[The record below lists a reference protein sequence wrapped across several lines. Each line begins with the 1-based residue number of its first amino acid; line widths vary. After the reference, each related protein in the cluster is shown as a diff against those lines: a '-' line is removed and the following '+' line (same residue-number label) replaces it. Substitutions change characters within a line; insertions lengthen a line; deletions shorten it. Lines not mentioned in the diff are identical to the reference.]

1 MAKIINLT
9 LEGVQVYP
17 QTITDAIA
25 DIDSKKKLSTI
36 LKELKS
42 EQAKKYS
49 LVADKEN
56 ALTYHLVDGDG
67 VSCGTINIPQDTFL
81 NSVSVTKDN
90 ELEFIFNTES
100 GKESVKCDISKFID
114 TYEAGDGIS
123 LSNKKFSV
131 KVVEN
136 KFVKVT
142 ANGIEIVEGD
152 ITTGTEGIADAK
164 AVKEFVEGAI
174 ATEDSAVKSF
184 VADSIAEAIT
194 KEDASIK
201 KFVAD
206 SIATE
211 DATIKTFVGEA
222 ITKEDSSIVSYVNT
236 RLDGA
241 VYGVVMGD
249 DEYLDIAVI
258 LGTTVSTE
266 ATLNNVMNSKKDA
279 KAVLTADMTP
289 TEPIVIDVDDE
300 EEVYSANAYG
310 DKQYARTIT
319 LDLNGHSITYTG
331 AGYFLNIK
339 NPKVNVIL
347 KNGTITTNGRLA
359 LVANGS
365 SLVIES
371 GEYTSVNDIALSA
384 EGASYI
390 TVNGG
395 KINSVEGAI
404 ATLKSCGAHIT
415 VNGGELSASDNGVIM
430 GNGSNREGAP
440 NTIELLGGTLNG
452 SIKLSGYIACG
463 VYAPWKDNIVIDNVT
478 MNITNGCG
486 VCARAGMVTLGSNV
500 TINTSGTALGK
511 VGDSRVVVP
520 CVPIVFDEAAN
531 YPAMT
536 ADSKVKVASV
546 EHMTTECEGG
556 IFATVVKENGVD
568 VTKYGESARIVRG

>member
-42 EQAKKYS
+42 EQAKRYS
-49 LVADKEN
+49 LVADEED
-56 ALTYHLVDGDG
+56 ALTYHLIDGDG
-67 VSCGTINIPQDTFL
+67 GDCGTINIPQDTFL
-81 NSVSVTKDN
+81 DSVRVTENN
-90 ELEFIFNTES
+90 ELEFTFNTAS
-100 GKESVKCDISKFID
+100 NKESVTVDISKYID
-114 TYEAGDGIS
+114 TYEAGNGLS

-131 KVVEN
+131 KVVAN

-142 ANGIEIVEGD
+142 ENGIEIVEGD
-152 ITTGTEGIADAK
+152 IARGVEGIADAK

-289 TEPIVIDVDDE
+289 TEPIVIDVDDD
-300 EEVYSANAYG
+300 EVYSANAYG

-319 LDLNGHSITYTG
+319 LDLNDHSITYTG

-452 SIKLSGYIACG
+452 SIKSSGYIACG

-478 MNITNGCG
+478 MNITKGCG

-500 TINTSGTALGK
+500 TIKTTGTALGK

-520 CVPIVFDEAAN
+520 CVPVVFDEAAN

-546 EHMTTECEGG
+546 EHMTTESDGVL
-556 IFATVVKENGVD
+556 ATVVKENGAD
-568 VTKYGESARIVRG
+568 VTKYGESARIVLG

>member
-42 EQAKKYS
+42 EQAKKYT
-49 LVADKEN
+49 LVRDGEN

-67 VSCGTINIPQDTFL
+67 GNCGTINIPQDTFL
-81 NSVSVTKDN
+81 DSVRVTENN
-90 ELEFIFNTES
+90 ELEFTFNTAS
-100 GKESVKCDISKFID
+100 KKETVTVDISKFID

-142 ANGIEIVEGD
+142 ANGVEVVEGN
-152 ITTGTEGIADAK
+152 IANGVEGIADAK
-164 AVKEFVEGAI
+164 AVKEFVESAI
-174 ATEDSAVKSF
+174 ATEDSSVKTF
-184 VADSIAEAIT
+184 VADSIAA
-194 KEDASIK
+194 A
-201 KFVAD
+201 
-206 SIATE
+206 IATE
-211 DATIKTFVGEA
+211 DASIKTFVGEA
-222 ITKEDSSIVSYVNT
+222 IATEDSSLVSYVNT

-266 ATLNNVMNSKKDA
+266 ATLANVMNSKKDA

-289 TEPIVIDVDDE
+289 TKPIVIDVDDDE
-300 EEVYSANAYG
+300 LYSANAYG

-331 AGYFLNIK
+331 AGHFLNIR
-339 NPKVNVIL
+339 NPKVNVII

-371 GEYTSVNDIALSA
+371 GEYTSLNDIALST

-395 KINSVEGAI
+395 KVNSVEGAI

-415 VNGGELSASDNGVIM
+415 VNGGELSASDNAVISD
-430 GNGSNREGAP
+430 NGSNREGDA
-440 NTIELLGGTLNG
+440 NTIEILGGTLKG
-452 SIKLSGYIACG
+452 SIKTNGYIACG
-463 VYAPWKDNIVIDNVT
+463 VYAPWKDNIVIENAT

-500 TINTSGTALGK
+500 TIKTSGTVLGK

-520 CVPIVFDEAAN
+520 CAPIVFDEAAN

-536 ADSKVKVASV
+536 ADSKVTVASV
-546 EHMTTECEGG
+546 EHMTTESDGVL
-556 IFATVVKENGVD
+556 ATVVKENGAD
-568 VTKYGESARIVRG
+568 VTKYGESARIVLG

>member
-42 EQAKKYS
+42 EQAKKYK
-49 LVADKEN
+49 LVRDAAKP
-56 ALTYHLVDGDG
+56 LTYHLFDGDG
-67 VSCGTINIPQDTFL
+67 VDCGSIDIPQDTFL
-81 NSVSVTKDN
+81 DSVT
-90 ELEFIFNTES
+90 LENDALKFIFNTKS
-100 GKESVKCDISKFID
+100 GKESVTVDISKYID
-114 TYEAGDGIS
+114 TYEAGNGIS
-123 LSNKKFSV
+123 LNNKIFSV

-142 ANGIEIVEGD
+142 ADGIKIVEGD
-152 ITTGTEGIADAK
+152 IANGVEGIADAK

-174 ATEDSAVKSF
+174 ATEDSSVKTF
-184 VADSIAEAIT
+184 VADSIAA
-194 KEDASIK
+194 A
-201 KFVAD
+201 
-206 SIATE
+206 IATE
-211 DATIKTFVGEA
+211 DASIKTFVGEA
-222 ITKEDSSIVSYVNT
+222 IATEDSSIVSYVDT

-266 ATLNNVMNSKKDA
+266 ATLANVMNSKKDA

-289 TEPIVIDVDDE
+289 TKPIVIDVDAD
-300 EEVYSANAYG
+300 EVYSANAYG

-331 AGYFLNIK
+331 AGYFLNIR

-371 GEYTSVNDIALSA
+371 GEYTSVNDIALST

-415 VNGGELSASDNGVIM
+415 VNGGELSASDNAVISD
-430 GNGSNREGAP
+430 NGSNREGDA
-440 NTIELLGGTLNG
+440 NTIEILGGTLNG
-452 SIKLSGYIACG
+452 SIKSDGYIACG

-478 MNITNGCG
+478 MNITKGCG
-486 VCARAGMVTLGSNV
+486 VCARAGMITLGSNV
-500 TINTSGTALGK
+500 TINTTGTVLGK

-520 CVPIVFDEAAN
+520 CAPIVFDEAAK

-536 ADSKVKVASV
+536 ADAKIKVASI
-546 EHMTTECEGG
+546 ENMTTECEGG
-556 IFATVVKENGVD
+556 LFATVVKENGVD
-568 VTKYGESARIVRG
+568 VTKYGASARIVLG

>member
-42 EQAKKYS
+42 EQAKKYNLVHDEENS
-49 LVADKEN
+49 LV
-56 ALTYHLVDGDG
+56 YHLIDGDG
-67 VSCGTINIPQDTFL
+67 GNCGTISIPQDTFL
-81 NSVSVTKDN
+81 DSVT
-90 ELEFIFNTES
+90 LENDALKFIFNTKS
-100 GKESVKCDISKFID
+100 GKESVTVDISKYID
-114 TYEAGDGIS
+114 TYEAGNGIS
-123 LSNKKFSV
+123 LNNKIFSV

-136 KFVKVT
+136 KFVRVT
-142 ANGIEIVEGD
+142 ENGVEVVEGNIANGV
-152 ITTGTEGIADAK
+152 EGIADAK

-174 ATEDSAVKSF
+174 ATEDS
-184 VADSIAEAIT
+184 
-194 KEDASIK
+194 SIK
-201 KFVAD
+201 TFVAD
-206 SIATE
+206 SIATAIATE
-211 DATIKTFVGEA
+211 DAAIKTFVGEA
-222 ITKEDSSIVSYVNT
+222 IATEDSSIVSYVNN

-266 ATLNNVMNSKKDA
+266 ATLSNVLNSKKDA

-289 TEPIVIDVDDE
+289 TQPIVIDVDDE

-310 DKQYARTIT
+310 NKQYARTIT

-331 AGYFLNIK
+331 AGHFLNIR
-339 NPKVNVIL
+339 NPKVNVII

-371 GEYTSVNDIALSA
+371 GEYTSLNDIALST

-395 KINSVEGAI
+395 KVNSVEGAI

-415 VNGGELSASDNGVIM
+415 VNGGELSASDNAVISD
-430 GNGSNREGAP
+430 NGSNREGDA
-440 NTIELLGGTLNG
+440 NTIEILGGTLKG
-452 SIKLSGYIACG
+452 SITTNGYIACG
-463 VYAPWKDNIVIDNVT
+463 VYAPWKDNIVIENAT

-500 TINTSGTALGK
+500 TIKTTGTVLGK

-520 CVPIVFDEAAN
+520 CSPIVFDEAAK

-536 ADSKVKVASV
+536 DDAKVKVASV
-546 EHMTTECEGG
+546 EHMTTESDGVL
-556 IFATVVKENGVD
+556 ATVVKENGAD
-568 VTKYGESARIVRG
+568 VTKYGESGRIVLG

>member
-42 EQAKKYS
+42 EQAKRYNLVRDEENS
-49 LVADKEN
+49 LV
-56 ALTYHLVDGDG
+56 YHLIDGNG
-67 VSCGTINIPQDTFL
+67 GNCGTINIPQDTFL
-81 NSVSVTKDN
+81 NSVSVTEDN

-114 TYEAGDGIS
+114 TYEAGNGIS

-142 ANGIEIVEGD
+142 KNGIEVVEGN

-164 AVKEFVEGAI
+164 AVKEFVESAI
-174 ATEDSAVKSF
+174 ATEDSSVKTF
-184 VADSIAEAIT
+184 VADSIAA
-194 KEDASIK
+194 A
-201 KFVAD
+201 
-206 SIATE
+206 IATE
-211 DATIKTFVGEA
+211 DASIKTFVGEA
-222 ITKEDSSIVSYVNT
+222 IATEDSSIVSYVNT

-258 LGTTVSTE
+258 LGTTVSTA
-266 ATLNNVMNSKKDA
+266 ATLTKVLNSKKDA

-289 TEPIVIDVDDE
+289 TEPIVIDVDDD
-300 EEVYSANAYG
+300 EVYSANAYG

-331 AGYFLNIK
+331 SGYFLNIR

-371 GEYTSVNDIALSA
+371 GEYTSVNDIALST

-404 ATLKSCGAHIT
+404 ATLKACGAHII

-430 GNGSNREGAP
+430 GNG
-440 NTIELLGGTLNG
+440 
-452 SIKLSGYIACG
+452 
-463 VYAPWKDNIVIDNVT
+463 
-478 MNITNGCG
+478 
-486 VCARAGMVTLGSNV
+486 
-500 TINTSGTALGK
+500 
-511 VGDSRVVVP
+511 
-520 CVPIVFDEAAN
+520 
-531 YPAMT
+531 
-536 ADSKVKVASV
+536 
-546 EHMTTECEGG
+546 
-556 IFATVVKENGVD
+556 
-568 VTKYGESARIVRG
+568 

>member
-42 EQAKKYS
+42 EQAKKYN
-49 LVADKEN
+49 LVRDTED
-56 ALTYHLVDGDG
+56 ALTYHLIDGDG
-67 VSCGTINIPQDTFL
+67 GNCGTISIPQDTFL
-81 NSVSVTKDN
+81 DSVTIENDALK
-90 ELEFIFNTES
+90 FTFNTAS
-100 GKESVKCDISKFID
+100 GKESVTVDISKYID
-114 TYEAGDGIS
+114 TYEAGNGIS
-123 LSNKKFSV
+123 LSNKIFSV
-131 KVVEN
+131 KVVPN

-142 ANGIEIVEGD
+142 ENGIEVVEGN
-152 ITTGTEGIADAK
+152 IANGTEGIADAK
-164 AVKEFVEGAI
+164 AVKEFVESAI
-174 ATEDSAVKSF
+174 ATEDSSVKTF
-184 VADSIAEAIT
+184 VADSIAA
-194 KEDASIK
+194 A
-201 KFVAD
+201 
-206 SIATE
+206 IATE
-211 DATIKTFVGEA
+211 DASIKTFVGEA
-222 ITKEDSSIVSYVNT
+222 IATEDSSIVSYVNT

-249 DEYLDIAVI
+249 DEYLDVAVI

-266 ATLNNVMNSKKDA
+266 ATLTKVLNSKKDA

-289 TEPIVIDVDDE
+289 TEPIVIDVDDDE
-300 EEVYSANAYG
+300 LYSANAYG

-331 AGYFLNIK
+331 AGYFLNIR
-339 NPKVNVIL
+339 NPKVNVII

-371 GEYTSVNDIALSA
+371 GEYTSLNDIALST

-395 KINSVEGAI
+395 KVNSVEGAI

-415 VNGGELSASDNGVIM
+415 VNGGELSASDNAVISD
-430 GNGSNREGAP
+430 NGSNREGDA
-440 NTIELLGGTLNG
+440 NTIEILGGTLNG
-452 SIKLSGYIACG
+452 SITTNGYIACG

-478 MNITNGCG
+478 MNITKGCG
-486 VCARAGMVTLGSNV
+486 VCARAGMITLGSNV
-500 TINTSGTALGK
+500 TINTTGTSVGQ

-520 CVPIVFDEAAN
+520 CAPIVFDEAAK

-536 ADSKVKVASV
+536 PDSKITVASV
-546 EHMTTECEGG
+546 EHMTTESDGVL
-556 IFATVVKENGVD
+556 ATVVKENGAD
-568 VTKYGESARIVRG
+568 VTKYGASSRIVLG

>member
-42 EQAKKYS
+42 EQAKKYN
-49 LVADKEN
+49 LVRDEED
-56 ALTYHLVDGDG
+56 ALTYHLFDGDG
-67 VSCGTINIPQDTFL
+67 VDCGTINIPQDTFL
-81 NSVSVTKDN
+81 DSVT
-90 ELEFIFNTES
+90 LENDALKFIFNTAS
-100 GKESVKCDISKFID
+100 GKESVTVDVSKYINI
-114 TYEAGDGIS
+114 YEAGDGIS

-142 ANGIEIVEGD
+142 ANGIEIVEGN
-152 ITTGTEGIADAK
+152 IANGVEGIADAK

-174 ATEDSAVKSF
+174 ATEDS
-184 VADSIAEAIT
+184 
-194 KEDASIK
+194 SIK
-201 KFVAD
+201 TFVAD
-206 SIATE
+206 SIATAI
-211 DATIKTFVGEA
+211 AT
-222 ITKEDSSIVSYVNT
+222 EDSSIVSYVNT

-266 ATLNNVMNSKKDA
+266 ATLTNVMNSKKDA

-289 TEPIVIDVDDE
+289 TEPIVIDVDD

-331 AGYFLNIK
+331 AGYFLNIR

-371 GEYTSVNDIALSA
+371 GEYTSVNDIALST

-404 ATLKSCGAHIT
+404 ATLKACGAHIT

-430 GNGSNREGAP
+430 GNGSNREGEP
-440 NTIELLGGTLNG
+440 NTIEILGGTLNG
-452 SIKLSGYIACG
+452 SIKSNGYIACG
-463 VYAPWKDNIVIDNVT
+463 VYAPWKDNIVINNAT

-536 ADSKVKVASV
+536 GDSKVTVASV
-546 EHMTTECEGG
+546 ENMTTDCEDG
-556 IFATVVKENGVD
+556 ILATVVKENEVD
-568 VTKYGESARIVRG
+568 VTKYGASARIVLG

>member
-49 LVADKEN
+49 LVRDEED
-56 ALTYHLVDGDG
+56 ALTYHLFDGDG
-67 VSCGTINIPQDTFL
+67 VDCGTINIPQDTFL
-81 NSVSVTKDN
+81 DSVT
-90 ELEFIFNTES
+90 LENDALKFIFNTAS
-100 GKESVKCDISKFID
+100 GKESVTVDVSKYINI
-114 TYEAGDGIS
+114 YEAGDGIS
-123 LSNKKFSV
+123 LTNKKFSV

-142 ANGIEIVEGD
+142 ENGVEVVEGNIANGV
-152 ITTGTEGIADAK
+152 EGIADAK
-164 AVKEFVEGAI
+164 AVKEFVESAI
-174 ATEDSAVKSF
+174 AT
-184 VADSIAEAIT
+184 
-194 KEDASIK
+194 
-201 KFVAD
+201 
-206 SIATE
+206 
-211 DATIKTFVGEA
+211 
-222 ITKEDSSIVSYVNT
+222 EDSSIVSYVNT

-266 ATLNNVMNSKKDA
+266 ATLINVLNSKKDA

-289 TEPIVIDVDDE
+289 TEPIVIDVDDD
-300 EEVYSANAYG
+300 EVYSANAYG

-331 AGYFLNIK
+331 AGYFLNIR

-371 GEYTSVNDIALSA
+371 GEYISLNDVALST

-395 KINSVEGAI
+395 KVNSVEGAI
-404 ATLKSCGAHIT
+404 ATLKACGAHIT
-415 VNGGELSASDNGVIM
+415 VNGGELSASDNAVIL
-430 GNGSNREGAP
+430 GNGSNREGDA
-440 NTIELLGGTLNG
+440 NTIEILGGTLKG
-452 SIKLSGYIACG
+452 SIKSSGYIACG

-486 VCARAGMVTLGSNV
+486 VCARAGMITLGSNV
-500 TINTSGTALGK
+500 TINTSGTVLGK

-520 CVPIVFDEAAN
+520 CAPIVFDEAAN
-531 YPAMT
+531 YPGMT
-536 ADSKVKVASV
+536 ADSKVTVASD
-546 EHMTTECEGG
+546 ENMTTESDGVL
-556 IFATVVKENGVD
+556 ATVVNENGAD
-568 VTKYGESARIVRG
+568 VIKYGQSARIVLG

>member
-49 LVADKEN
+49 LVRDAAKP
-56 ALTYHLVDGDG
+56 LTYHLFDGDG
-67 VSCGTINIPQDTFL
+67 VDCGTIDIPQDTFL
-81 NSVSVTKDN
+81 DSVRVTENN
-90 ELEFIFNTES
+90 ELEFIFNTDS

-114 TYEAGDGIS
+114 TYKAGDGIS
-123 LSNKKFSV
+123 LSNKIFSV

-142 ANGIEIVEGD
+142 ANGIEVVEGD
-152 ITTGTEGIADAK
+152 IANGVEGIADAK
-164 AVKEFVEGAI
+164 AVKEFVESAI
-174 ATEDSAVKSF
+174 ATEDSSVKTF
-184 VADSIAEAIT
+184 VADSIAA
-194 KEDASIK
+194 A
-201 KFVAD
+201 
-206 SIATE
+206 IATE
-211 DATIKTFVGEA
+211 DASIKTFVGEA
-222 ITKEDSSIVSYVNT
+222 IATEDSSIVSYVNT

-266 ATLNNVMNSKKDA
+266 ATLANVMNSKKDA

-289 TEPIVIDVDDE
+289 TKPIVIDVDDG
-300 EEVYSANAYG
+300 EVYSANAYG
-310 DKQYARTIT
+310 NNQYARTIT

-331 AGYFLNIK
+331 AGHFLNIR
-339 NPKVNVIL
+339 NPKVNVII

-371 GEYTSVNDIALSA
+371 GEYTSLNDIALST

-395 KINSVEGAI
+395 KVNSVEGAI

-415 VNGGELSASDNGVIM
+415 VNGGELSASDNAVISD
-430 GNGSNREGAP
+430 NGSNREGDA
-440 NTIELLGGTLNG
+440 NTIEILGGTLNG
-452 SIKLSGYIACG
+452 SITTNGYIACG

-478 MNITNGCG
+478 MNITKGCG
-486 VCARAGMVTLGSNV
+486 VCARAGMITLGSNV
-500 TINTSGTALGK
+500 TINTTGTVLGK

-520 CVPIVFDEAAN
+520 CSPIVFDEAAK

-536 ADSKVKVASV
+536 DDSKVTVASV
-546 EHMTTECEGG
+546 EHMTTESDGVL
-556 IFATVVKENGVD
+556 ATVVKENGAD

>member
-49 LVADKEN
+49 LVQDAAKP
-56 ALTYHLVDGDG
+56 LTYHLFDGDD
-67 VSCGTINIPQDTFL
+67 VDCGTIDIPQDTFL
-81 NSVSVTKDN
+81 DSVRVTENN
-90 ELEFIFNTES
+90 ELEFTFNTAS
-100 GKESVKCDISKFID
+100 NKESVTVDISKFID
-114 TYEAGDGIS
+114 TYKAGDGIS
-123 LSNKKFSV
+123 LNNKIFSV

-142 ANGIEIVEGD
+142 ADGIKIVEGNIAND
-152 ITTGTEGIADAK
+152 VEGIADAK

-174 ATEDSAVKSF
+174 ATEDS
-184 VADSIAEAIT
+184 
-194 KEDASIK
+194 
-201 KFVAD
+201 
-206 SIATE
+206 
-211 DATIKTFVGEA
+211 
-222 ITKEDSSIVSYVNT
+222 SIVSYVDN

-300 EEVYSANAYG
+300 EELYSANAYG

-319 LDLNGHSITYTG
+319 LDLNGHSITYNG
-331 AGYFLNIK
+331 AGHFLNIR

-359 LVANGS
+359 LAANGS

-371 GEYTSVNDIALSA
+371 GEYTSLHDIALST

-395 KINSVEGAI
+395 KVNSVEGAI

-415 VNGGELSASDNGVIM
+415 VNGGELSASDNAVISD
-430 GNGSNREGAP
+430 NGSNREGDA
-440 NTIELLGGTLNG
+440 NTIEILGGTLKG
-452 SIKLSGYIACG
+452 SIKTNGYIACG

-520 CVPIVFDEAAN
+520 CAPIVFDEAAN

-546 EHMTTECEGG
+546 EHMTTESDGVL
-556 IFATVVKENGVD
+556 ATVVKENGAD
-568 VTKYGESARIVRG
+568 VTKYGESARIVLG

>member
-49 LVADKEN
+49 LVRDEVK
-56 ALTYHLVDGDG
+56 ALTYQLVDGDG

-81 NSVSVTKDN
+81 NSVSVTEDN
-90 ELEFIFNTES
+90 ELEFIFNTAS

-123 LSNKKFSV
+123 LSSNKKFSV

-142 ANGIEIVEGD
+142 ANGIEVVEGD
-152 ITTGTEGIADAK
+152 IAQGIEGIADAK
-164 AVKEFVEGAI
+164 AVKEFVESAI
-174 ATEDSAVKSF
+174 ATEGTSVKN
-184 VADSIAEAIT
+184 
-194 KEDASIK
+194 
-201 KFVAD
+201 FVAD
-206 SIATE
+206 SIATAIATE
-211 DATIKTFVGEA
+211 DTSIKKFVGESIA
-222 ITKEDSSIVSYVNT
+222 TEDSSIVSYVNT

-266 ATLNNVMNSKKDA
+266 ATLANVMNSKKDA

-300 EEVYSANAYG
+300 KVYSANAYG

-319 LDLNGHSITYTG
+319 LDLNGHSITYNG
-331 AGYFLNIK
+331 AGHFLNIR
-339 NPKVNVIL
+339 NPKVNVII

-359 LVANGS
+359 LAANGS

-371 GEYTSVNDIALSA
+371 GEYTSLHDIALST

-395 KINSVEGAI
+395 KVNSVEGAI

-415 VNGGELSASDNGVIM
+415 VNGGELSASDNAVISD
-430 GNGSNREGAP
+430 NGSNREGDA
-440 NTIELLGGTLNG
+440 NTIEILGGTLNG
-452 SIKLSGYIACG
+452 SITTNGYIACG

-500 TINTSGTALGK
+500 TINTTGTVLGK

-520 CVPIVFDEAAN
+520 CAPIVFDEAAN

-546 EHMTTECEGG
+546 EHMTTESDGVL
-556 IFATVVKENGVD
+556 ATVVKENGVN
-568 VTKYGESARIVRG
+568 VTKYGESARIVLG

>member
-42 EQAKKYS
+42 EQAKKYNLVHDEENS
-49 LVADKEN
+49 LV
-56 ALTYHLVDGDG
+56 YHLIDGNG
-67 VSCGTINIPQDTFL
+67 GNCGTISIPQDTFL
-81 NSVSVTKDN
+81 DSVT
-90 ELEFIFNTES
+90 LENDALKFIFNTKS
-100 GKESVKCDISKFID
+100 GKESVTVDISKYID
-114 TYEAGDGIS
+114 TYEAGNGIS
-123 LSNKKFSV
+123 LTNKKFSV
-131 KVVEN
+131 KVVDN

-142 ANGIEIVEGD
+142 ERGVEIVEGN
-152 ITTGTEGIADAK
+152 IANGVEGIADAK

-174 ATEDSAVKSF
+174 ATEDSSIKTF
-184 VADSIAEAIT
+184 VANSIASA
-194 KEDASIK
+194 
-201 KFVAD
+201 
-206 SIATE
+206 IATE
-211 DATIKTFVGEA
+211 DASIKTFVGEA
-222 ITKEDSSIVSYVNT
+222 IATEDSSIVSYVNT

-279 KAVLTADMTP
+279 KAVLTANMTP
-289 TEPIVIDVDDE
+289 TKPIVIDVDDD
-300 EEVYSANAYG
+300 EVYSANAYG

-331 AGYFLNIK
+331 AGYFLNIR
-339 NPKVNVIL
+339 NPKVNVII

-371 GEYTSVNDIALSA
+371 GEYTSLNDIALST

-395 KINSVEGAI
+395 KVNSVEGAI
-404 ATLKSCGAHIT
+404 ATLKACGAHII
-415 VNGGELSASDNGVIM
+415 VNGGELSASDNAVISD
-430 GNGSNREGAP
+430 NGSNREGDA
-440 NTIELLGGTLNG
+440 NTIEILGGTLNG
-452 SIKLSGYIACG
+452 SIKTNGYIACG

-486 VCARAGMVTLGSNV
+486 VCARAGKVTLGSNV
-500 TINTSGTALGK
+500 TINTTGTSVGK

-520 CVPIVFDEAAN
+520 CAPIVFDEAAN

-536 ADSKVKVASV
+536 ADSKVTVASV
-546 EHMTTECEGG
+546 EHMTTESDGVL
-556 IFATVVKENGVD
+556 ATVVKENGAD
-568 VTKYGESARIVRG
+568 VTKYGESGRIVLG

>member
-49 LVADKEN
+49 LVADEEK

-81 NSVSVTKDN
+81 DSVSVTEND
-90 ELEFIFNTES
+90 ELEFVFNTAS
-100 GKESVKCDISKFID
+100 GKETIKCDISKYID
-114 TYEAGDGIS
+114 TYEAGAGIS
-123 LSNKKFSV
+123 LSSNKKFSV

-152 ITTGTEGIADAK
+152 IARGVEGIADAK
-164 AVKEFVEGAI
+164 AVKEFVESAI

-222 ITKEDSSIVSYVNT
+222 IAKEDSSLVSYVDT

-289 TEPIVIDVDDE
+289 TEPIVIDVDAD
-300 EEVYSANAYG
+300 EVYSANAYG

-331 AGYFLNIK
+331 AGYFLNIR

-430 GNGSNREGAP
+430 GNGSNREGEP

-452 SIKLSGYIACG
+452 SIKSSGYIACG

-520 CVPIVFDEAAN
+520 CSPIVFDEAAK

-536 ADSKVKVASV
+536 AGSKVTVASV
-546 EHMTTECEGG
+546 EHMTTESDGVL
-556 IFATVVKENGVD
+556 ATIVEENGAV
-568 VTKYGESARIVRG
+568 VAQYGASARIVLG

>member
-42 EQAKKYS
+42 EQAKKYNLVRDEENS
-49 LVADKEN
+49 LV
-56 ALTYHLVDGDG
+56 YHLIDGDG
-67 VSCGTINIPQDTFL
+67 GNCGTISIPQDTFL
-81 NSVSVTKDN
+81 DSVT
-90 ELEFIFNTES
+90 LENDALKFIFNTAS
-100 GKESVKCDISKFID
+100 GKESVTVDISKYVDI
-114 TYEAGDGIS
+114 YEAGNGIS

-142 ANGIEIVEGD
+142 ENGVEIVSGDIANGV
-152 ITTGTEGIADAK
+152 EGIADAK

-174 ATEDSAVKSF
+174 ATEDS
-184 VADSIAEAIT
+184 
-194 KEDASIK
+194 SIK
-201 KFVAD
+201 TFVAD
-206 SIATE
+206 SIATAIATE
-211 DATIKTFVGEA
+211 DAAIKTFVGEA
-222 ITKEDSSIVSYVNT
+222 IATEDSSLVSYVNN

-266 ATLNNVMNSKKDA
+266 ATLSNVLNSKKDA

-289 TEPIVIDVDDE
+289 TQPIVIDVDDE

-310 DKQYARTIT
+310 NKQYARTIT

-331 AGYFLNIK
+331 AGHFLNIR
-339 NPKVNVIL
+339 NPKVNVII

-371 GEYTSVNDIALSA
+371 GEYTSLNDIALST

-395 KINSVEGAI
+395 KVNSVEGAI

-415 VNGGELSASDNGVIM
+415 VNGGELSASDNAVISD
-430 GNGSNREGAP
+430 NGSNREGDA
-440 NTIELLGGTLNG
+440 NTIEILGGTLKG
-452 SIKLSGYIACG
+452 SITTNGYIACG
-463 VYAPWKDNIVIDNVT
+463 VYAPWKDNIVIENAT

-500 TINTSGTALGK
+500 TIKTTGTVLGK

-520 CVPIVFDEAAN
+520 CSPIVFDEAAN

-536 ADSKVKVASV
+536 ADSKVTVASV
-546 EHMTTECEGG
+546 EHMTTESDGVL
-556 IFATVVKENGVD
+556 ATVVKENGAD
-568 VTKYGESARIVRG
+568 VTKYGESARIVLG

>member
-49 LVADKEN
+49 LVADEEK

-81 NSVSVTKDN
+81 DSVSVTEND
-90 ELEFIFNTES
+90 ELEFVFNTAS
-100 GKESVKCDISKFID
+100 GKETIKCDISKYID
-114 TYEAGDGIS
+114 TYEAGNGIS
-123 LSNKKFSV
+123 LSSNKKFSV

-142 ANGIEIVEGD
+142 ENGVEVVEGN

-164 AVKEFVEGAI
+164 AVKEFVESAI

-184 VADSIAEAIT
+184 VADSIAEAID

-279 KAVLTADMTP
+279 KAVLTANMTP
-289 TEPIVIDVDDE
+289 TEPIVIDVDED

-331 AGYFLNIK
+331 AGYFLNIR

-404 ATLKSCGAHIT
+404 ATLKACGAHII

-430 GNGSNREGAP
+430 GNGSNREGEP
-440 NTIELLGGTLNG
+440 NTIEILGGTLNG
-452 SIKLSGYIACG
+452 SIKSSGYIACG

-486 VCARAGMVTLGSNV
+486 VCARAGMITLGSNV
-500 TINTSGTALGK
+500 TINTSGTVLGK

-520 CVPIVFDEAAN
+520 CAPIVFDEAAN
-531 YPAMT
+531 YPGIT

-546 EHMTTECEGG
+546 EHMTTESDGVL
-556 IFATVVKENGVD
+556 ATVVKENEVD
-568 VTKYGESARIVRG
+568 VTKYGASLRIVLG

>member
-42 EQAKKYS
+42 EQAKRYN
-49 LVADKEN
+49 LVRDGED
-56 ALTYHLVDGDG
+56 ALTYHLIDGDG
-67 VSCGTINIPQDTFL
+67 GDCGTINIPQDTFL
-81 NSVSVTKDN
+81 NSVSVTEDN

-114 TYEAGDGIS
+114 TYEAGNGIS

-142 ANGIEIVEGD
+142 ERGVEIVEGN
-152 ITTGTEGIADAK
+152 IANGVEGIADAK
-164 AVKEFVEGAI
+164 AVKEFVESAI
-174 ATEDSAVKSF
+174 ATEDSSVKTF
-184 VADSIAEAIT
+184 VADSIAA
-194 KEDASIK
+194 A
-201 KFVAD
+201 
-206 SIATE
+206 IATE
-211 DATIKTFVGEA
+211 DASIKTFVGEA
-222 ITKEDSSIVSYVNT
+222 IATEDSSIVSYVNR

-289 TEPIVIDVDDE
+289 TEPIVIDVDED
-300 EEVYSANAYG
+300 EVYSANAYG

-319 LDLNGHSITYTG
+319 LDLNGHSINYNG
-331 AGYFLNIK
+331 NGYFLNIK

-359 LVANGS
+359 LAANGS

-371 GEYTSVNDIALSA
+371 GEYTSLHDIALST

-395 KINSVEGAI
+395 KVNSVEGAI

-415 VNGGELSASDNGVIM
+415 VNGGELSASDNAVISD
-430 GNGSNREGAP
+430 NGSNREGDA
-440 NTIELLGGTLNG
+440 NTIEILGGTLKG
-452 SIKLSGYIACG
+452 SITTNGYIACG

-478 MNITNGCG
+478 MNITKGCG

-500 TINTSGTALGK
+500 TINTTGTVLGK

-520 CVPIVFDEAAN
+520 CSPIVFDEAAN

-546 EHMTTECEGG
+546 EHMTTESDGVL
-556 IFATVVKENGVD
+556 ATVVKENGAD
-568 VTKYGESARIVRG
+568 VTKYGASSRIVLR

>member
-42 EQAKKYS
+42 EQAKKYN
-49 LVADKEN
+49 LVRDTED

-67 VSCGTINIPQDTFL
+67 GNCGTISIPQDTFL
-81 NSVSVTKDN
+81 DSVRVTENN
-90 ELEFIFNTES
+90 ELEFTFNTAS
-100 GKESVKCDISKFID
+100 NKESVTVDISKYID
-114 TYEAGDGIS
+114 TYEAGNGLS
-123 LSNKKFSV
+123 LNNKKFSV
-131 KVVEN
+131 KVVPN
-136 KFVKVT
+136 KFVRVT
-142 ANGIEIVEGD
+142 ENGVEIVEGD
-152 ITTGTEGIADAK
+152 IAQGIEGIADAK

-174 ATEDSAVKSF
+174 ATEDSSIKTF
-184 VADSIAEAIT
+184 VANSIASA
-194 KEDASIK
+194 
-201 KFVAD
+201 
-206 SIATE
+206 IATE
-211 DATIKTFVGEA
+211 DASIKTFVGEA
-222 ITKEDSSIVSYVNT
+222 IATEDSSLVSYVNN

-266 ATLNNVMNSKKDA
+266 ATLSNVMNSKKDA

-289 TEPIVIDVDDE
+289 TEPIVIDVDDD
-300 EEVYSANAYG
+300 EVYSANAYG

-331 AGYFLNIK
+331 AGHFLNIR
-339 NPKVNVIL
+339 NPKVNVII

-371 GEYTSVNDIALSA
+371 GEYTSLNDIALST

-395 KINSVEGAI
+395 KVNSVEGAI

-415 VNGGELSASDNGVIM
+415 VNGGELSASDNAVISD
-430 GNGSNREGAP
+430 NGSNREGDA
-440 NTIELLGGTLNG
+440 NTIEILGGNLNG
-452 SIKLSGYIACG
+452 SIKSDGYIACG

-486 VCARAGMVTLGSNV
+486 VCARAGMITLGSNV
-500 TINTSGTALGK
+500 TINTTGTVLGK

-520 CVPIVFDEAAN
+520 CSPIVFDEAAK

-536 ADSKVKVASV
+536 DDSKVTVASV
-546 EHMTTECEGG
+546 EHMTTESDGVL
-556 IFATVVKENGVD
+556 ATVVKENGAD
-568 VTKYGESARIVRG
+568 VIKYGASSRIVLG

>member
-42 EQAKKYS
+42 EQAKKYNLVRDEENS
-49 LVADKEN
+49 LV
-56 ALTYHLVDGDG
+56 YHLIDGNG
-67 VSCGTINIPQDTFL
+67 GNCGTINIPQDTFL
-81 NSVSVTKDN
+81 DSVT
-90 ELEFIFNTES
+90 LENNALKFIFNTES
-100 GKESVKCDISKFID
+100 GKQSVTVDISKYID
-114 TYEAGDGIS
+114 TYEAGNGIS
-123 LSNKKFSV
+123 LNNKIFSV
-131 KVVEN
+131 KVVPN

-142 ANGIEIVEGD
+142 ENGIEVVEGN
-152 ITTGTEGIADAK
+152 IANGTEGIADAK
-164 AVKEFVEGAI
+164 AVKEFVESAI
-174 ATEDSAVKSF
+174 ATEDSSVKTF
-184 VADSIAEAIT
+184 VADSIAA
-194 KEDASIK
+194 A
-201 KFVAD
+201 
-206 SIATE
+206 IATE
-211 DATIKTFVGEA
+211 DASIKTFVGEA
-222 ITKEDSSIVSYVNT
+222 IATEDSSLVSYVNN

-266 ATLNNVMNSKKDA
+266 ATLSNVMNSKKDA

-289 TEPIVIDVDDE
+289 TEPIVIDVDDD
-300 EEVYSANAYG
+300 EVYSANAYG

-331 AGYFLNIK
+331 AGYFLNIR

-359 LVANGS
+359 LAANGS

-371 GEYTSVNDIALSA
+371 GEYTSLNEVALST

-395 KINSVEGAI
+395 KVNSVEGAI
-404 ATLKSCGAHIT
+404 ATLKACGAHIT
-415 VNGGELSASDNGVIM
+415 VNGGELSASDNAVIL
-430 GNGSNREGAP
+430 GNGSNREGNP
-440 NTIELLGGTLNG
+440 NTIEILGGTLKG
-452 SIKLSGYIACG
+452 SITTNGYIACG

-500 TINTSGTALGK
+500 TINTSGTVLGK

-520 CVPIVFDEAAN
+520 CSPIVFDEAAK

-536 ADSKVKVASV
+536 ADAKVKVASI
-546 EHMTTECEGG
+546 ENMTTESDGVL
-556 IFATVVKENGVD
+556 ATIVEENGAAVA
-568 VTKYGESARIVRG
+568 KYGASPRIVLG

>member
-42 EQAKKYS
+42 EQAKKYNLVHDEENS
-49 LVADKEN
+49 LV
-56 ALTYHLVDGDG
+56 YHLIDGDG
-67 VSCGTINIPQDTFL
+67 GNCGTISIPQDTFL
-81 NSVSVTKDN
+81 DSVT
-90 ELEFIFNTES
+90 LENDALKFIFNTAS
-100 GKESVKCDISKFID
+100 GKESVTVDVSKYINI
-114 TYEAGDGIS
+114 YEAGDGIS

-142 ANGIEIVEGD
+142 ENGIEVVEGN
-152 ITTGTEGIADAK
+152 ITNGVEGIADAK

-174 ATEDSAVKSF
+174 ATEDS
-184 VADSIAEAIT
+184 
-194 KEDASIK
+194 SIK
-201 KFVAD
+201 TFVAD
-206 SIATE
+206 SIATAIATE
-211 DATIKTFVGEA
+211 DAAIKTFVGEA
-222 ITKEDSSIVSYVNT
+222 IATEDSSLVSYVNN

-266 ATLNNVMNSKKDA
+266 ATLTNVMNSKKDA

-289 TEPIVIDVDDE
+289 TQPIVIDVDDE

-310 DKQYARTIT
+310 NKQYARTIT

-331 AGYFLNIK
+331 AGHFLNIR
-339 NPKVNVIL
+339 NPKVNVII

-371 GEYTSVNDIALSA
+371 GEYTSLNDIALST

-395 KINSVEGAI
+395 KINSVESAI

-415 VNGGELSASDNGVIM
+415 VNGGELSASDNAVISD
-430 GNGSNREGAP
+430 NGSNREGDA
-440 NTIELLGGTLNG
+440 NTIEILGGTLKG
-452 SIKLSGYIACG
+452 SITTNGYIACG

-500 TINTSGTALGK
+500 TIKTTGTVLGK

-520 CVPIVFDEAAN
+520 CAPIVFDEAAK

-536 ADSKVKVASV
+536 DDAKVKVASV
-546 EHMTTECEGG
+546 EHMTTESDGVL
-556 IFATVVKENGVD
+556 ATVVKENGAD
-568 VTKYGESARIVRG
+568 VTKYGASARIVLG

>member
-42 EQAKKYS
+42 EQSKKYN
-49 LVADKEN
+49 LVRDTADV
-56 ALTYHLVDGDG
+56 LTYHLIDGDG
-67 VSCGTINIPQDTFL
+67 GNCGTINIPQDTFL
-81 NSVSVTKDN
+81 DSVSVTEDN

-114 TYEAGDGIS
+114 TYEAGNGIS

-142 ANGIEIVEGD
+142 ERGVEVVEGNIANGV
-152 ITTGTEGIADAK
+152 EGIADAK
-164 AVKEFVEGAI
+164 AVKEFVESAI

-184 VADSIAEAIT
+184 VADSIATAIAD
-194 KEDASIK
+194 EDASIK
-201 KFVAD
+201 KFVGE
-206 SIATE
+206 SIAT
-211 DATIKTFVGEA
+211 
-222 ITKEDSSIVSYVNT
+222 EDSSIVSYVNT

-249 DEYLDIAVI
+249 DEYLDVAVI

-266 ATLNNVMNSKKDA
+266 ATLTKVLNSKKDA

-289 TEPIVIDVDDE
+289 TEPIVIDVDD

-331 AGYFLNIK
+331 AGYFLNIR

-371 GEYTSVNDIALSA
+371 GEYTSVNDIALST

-404 ATLKSCGAHIT
+404 ATLKACGAHII

-430 GNGSNREGAP
+430 GNGSNREGEP
-440 NTIELLGGTLNG
+440 NTIEILGGTLNG
-452 SIKLSGYIACG
+452 SIKSSGYIACG

-500 TINTSGTALGK
+500 TINTSGTVLGK

-520 CVPIVFDEAAN
+520 CAPIVFDEAAN
-531 YPAMT
+531 YPGMT
-536 ADSKVKVASV
+536 DDSKVTVASV
-546 EHMTTECEGG
+546 EHMTTESDGVL
-556 IFATVVKENGVD
+556 ATVVKENGAN
-568 VTKYGESARIVRG
+568 VTKYGESARIVLG

>member
-42 EQAKKYS
+42 EQAKKYT
-49 LVADKEN
+49 LVRDGDS
-56 ALTYHLVDGDG
+56 ALTYHLIDGDG
-67 VSCGTINIPQDTFL
+67 GNCGTINIPQDTFL

-142 ANGIEIVEGD
+142 KNGIEVVEGN

-164 AVKEFVEGAI
+164 AVKEFVESAI
-174 ATEDSAVKSF
+174 ATEDSSVKTF
-184 VADSIAEAIT
+184 VADSIAA
-194 KEDASIK
+194 A
-201 KFVAD
+201 
-206 SIATE
+206 IATE
-211 DATIKTFVGEA
+211 DASIKTFVGEA
-222 ITKEDSSIVSYVNT
+222 IATEDSSIVSYVNN

-266 ATLNNVMNSKKDA
+266 ATLTNVLNSKKDA

-289 TEPIVIDVDDE
+289 TEPIVIDVDDD
-300 EEVYSANAYG
+300 EVYSANAYG

-319 LDLNGHSITYTG
+319 LDLNGHSITYNG
-331 AGYFLNIK
+331 AGYFLNIR

-359 LVANGS
+359 LAANGS

-371 GEYTSVNDIALSA
+371 GEYTSLNDIALST

-395 KINSVEGAI
+395 KVNSVEGAI
-404 ATLKSCGAHIT
+404 ATLKACGAHIT
-415 VNGGELSASDNGVIM
+415 VNGGELSASDNAVIL
-430 GNGSNREGAP
+430 GNGSNREGDA
-440 NTIELLGGTLNG
+440 NTIEILGGTLKG
-452 SIKLSGYIACG
+452 SIKSSGYIACG

-486 VCARAGMVTLGSNV
+486 VCARAGMITLGSNV
-500 TINTSGTALGK
+500 TINTNGTVLGK

-520 CVPIVFDEAAN
+520 CAPIVFDEAAN

-536 ADSKVKVASV
+536 ADSKVTVASV
-546 EHMTTECEGG
+546 ENMTTESDGVL
-556 IFATVVKENGVD
+556 ATVVNENGAD
-568 VTKYGESARIVRG
+568 VTKYGESARIVLG

>member
-49 LVADKEN
+49 LVRDEED
-56 ALTYHLVDGDG
+56 ALTYHLFDGDG
-67 VSCGTINIPQDTFL
+67 VDCGTINIPQDTFL
-81 NSVSVTKDN
+81 DSVT
-90 ELEFIFNTES
+90 LENDALKFIFNTAS
-100 GKESVKCDISKFID
+100 GKESVTVDVSKYINI
-114 TYEAGDGIS
+114 YEAGDGIS
-123 LSNKKFSV
+123 LTNKKFSV

-142 ANGIEIVEGD
+142 ENGVEVVEGNIANGV
-152 ITTGTEGIADAK
+152 EGIADAK

-174 ATEDSAVKSF
+174 ATEDS
-184 VADSIAEAIT
+184 
-194 KEDASIK
+194 SIK
-201 KFVAD
+201 TFVAD
-206 SIATE
+206 SIATAI
-211 DATIKTFVGEA
+211 AT
-222 ITKEDSSIVSYVNT
+222 EDSSIVSYVNT

-266 ATLNNVMNSKKDA
+266 ATLTNVLNSKKDA

-289 TEPIVIDVDDE
+289 TEPIVIDVDDD
-300 EEVYSANAYG
+300 EVYSANAYG

-331 AGYFLNIK
+331 AGYFLNIR

-371 GEYTSVNDIALSA
+371 GEYTSLNDVALST

-395 KINSVEGAI
+395 KVNSVEGAI
-404 ATLKSCGAHIT
+404 ATLKACGAHIT
-415 VNGGELSASDNGVIM
+415 VNGGELSASDNAVIL
-430 GNGSNREGAP
+430 GNGSNREGDA
-440 NTIELLGGTLNG
+440 NTIEILGGTLKG
-452 SIKLSGYIACG
+452 SIKSSGYIACG

-486 VCARAGMVTLGSNV
+486 VCARAGMITLGSNV
-500 TINTSGTALGK
+500 TINTNGIVLGK

-520 CVPIVFDEAAN
+520 CAPIVFDEAAN

-536 ADSKVKVASV
+536 ADSKVTVASV
-546 EHMTTECEGG
+546 ENMTTESDGVL
-556 IFATVVKENGVD
+556 ATVVKENGAD
-568 VTKYGESARIVRG
+568 VTNYGESARIVLG

>member
-1 MAKIINLT
+1 M
-9 LEGVQVYP
+9 
-17 QTITDAIA
+17 
-25 DIDSKKKLSTI
+25 STI

-49 LVADKEN
+49 LVADEEK

-81 NSVSVTKDN
+81 DSVSVTEND
-90 ELEFIFNTES
+90 ELEFVFNTAS
-100 GKESVKCDISKFID
+100 GKETIKCDISKYID
-114 TYEAGDGIS
+114 TYEAGNGIS
-123 LSNKKFSV
+123 LSSNKKFSV

-142 ANGIEIVEGD
+142 ENGVEVVEGN

-164 AVKEFVEGAI
+164 AVKEFVESAI
-174 ATEDSAVKSF
+174 ATEDSSVKTF
-184 VADSIAEAIT
+184 VADSIAA
-194 KEDASIK
+194 A
-201 KFVAD
+201 
-206 SIATE
+206 IATE
-211 DATIKTFVGEA
+211 DASIKTFVGEA
-222 ITKEDSSIVSYVNT
+222 IATEDSSIVSYVNT

-249 DEYLDIAVI
+249 DEYLDVAVI

-319 LDLNGHSITYTG
+319 LDLNGHSINYNG
-331 AGYFLNIK
+331 NGYFLNIK
-339 NPKVNVIL
+339 NSKVNVIL
-347 KNGTITTNGRLA
+347 KNGTIISKERIALA
-359 LVANGS
+359 ANGS

-371 GEYTSVNDIALSA
+371 GEYTSLHDIALST

-395 KINSVEGAI
+395 KVNSVEGAI

-430 GNGSNREGAP
+430 GNGSNREGEP
-440 NTIELLGGTLNG
+440 NTIEILGGTLNG
-452 SIKLSGYIACG
+452 SIKSSGYIACG

-531 YPAMT
+531 YPAMN

-546 EHMTTECEGG
+546 EHMTTDCEDGLL
-556 IFATVVKENGVD
+556 ATVVKENEVD
-568 VTKYGESARIVRG
+568 VTKYGASARIVLG

>member
-42 EQAKKYS
+42 EQAKKYT
-49 LVADKEN
+49 LVRDGEN
-56 ALTYHLVDGDG
+56 ALTYHLIDGNG
-67 VSCGTINIPQDTFL
+67 GKCGTINIPQDTFL
-81 NSVSVTKDN
+81 NSVSVTEDN

-114 TYEAGDGIS
+114 TYEAGNGIS
-123 LSNKKFSV
+123 LNNKIFSV

-142 ANGIEIVEGD
+142 ADGIKIVEGD
-152 ITTGTEGIADAK
+152 IANGVEGIADAK
-164 AVKEFVEGAI
+164 AVKEFVESAI
-174 ATEDSAVKSF
+174 ATEDSSVKTF
-184 VADSIAEAIT
+184 VADSIAA
-194 KEDASIK
+194 A
-201 KFVAD
+201 
-206 SIATE
+206 IATE
-211 DATIKTFVGEA
+211 DASIKTFVGEA
-222 ITKEDSSIVSYVNT
+222 IATEDSSIVSYVNN

-266 ATLNNVMNSKKDA
+266 ATLTNVMNSKKDA

-289 TEPIVIDVDDE
+289 TKPIVIDVDDD
-300 EEVYSANAYG
+300 EVYSANAYG

-331 AGYFLNIK
+331 AGHFLNIR
-339 NPKVNVIL
+339 NPKVNVII

-371 GEYTSVNDIALSA
+371 GEYTSLNDIALST

-395 KINSVEGAI
+395 KVNSVEGAI

-415 VNGGELSASDNGVIM
+415 VNGGELSASDNAVISD
-430 GNGSNREGAP
+430 NGSNREGDA
-440 NTIELLGGTLNG
+440 NTIEILGGTLNG
-452 SIKLSGYIACG
+452 SITTNGYIACG

-478 MNITNGCG
+478 MNITKGCG

-500 TINTSGTALGK
+500 TINTTGTSVGQ

-520 CVPIVFDEAAN
+520 CAPIVFDEAAN

-546 EHMTTECEGG
+546 EHMTTESDGVL
-556 IFATVVKENGVD
+556 ATVVKENGAD
-568 VTKYGESARIVRG
+568 VTKYGESARIVLG

>member
-49 LVADKEN
+49 LFRDTEN

-67 VSCGTINIPQDTFL
+67 VDCGTINIPQDTFL
-81 NSVSVTKDN
+81 DSVRVTKNN
-90 ELEFIFNTES
+90 ELEFTFNTAS
-100 GKESVKCDISKFID
+100 NKESVTVDISKFID
-114 TYEAGDGIS
+114 TYEAGNGIS

-142 ANGIEIVEGD
+142 ERGVEVVEGNIANGV
-152 ITTGTEGIADAK
+152 EGIADAK
-164 AVKEFVEGAI
+164 AVKEFVESAI
-174 ATEDSAVKSF
+174 ATEDSSVKTF
-184 VADSIAEAIT
+184 VADSIAA
-194 KEDASIK
+194 A
-201 KFVAD
+201 
-206 SIATE
+206 IATE
-211 DATIKTFVGEA
+211 DASIKTFVGEA
-222 ITKEDSSIVSYVNT
+222 IATEDSSIVSYVNT

-258 LGTTVSTE
+258 LGTTVSTA
-266 ATLNNVMNSKKDA
+266 ATLTNVMNSKKDA

-289 TEPIVIDVDDE
+289 TEPIVIDVDAD
-300 EEVYSANAYG
+300 EVYSANAYG

-319 LDLNGHSITYTG
+319 LDLNGHSINYNG
-331 AGYFLNIK
+331 NGYFLNIK

-347 KNGTITTNGRLA
+347 KNGTIISKERIA

-371 GEYTSVNDIALSA
+371 GEYTSLKGDAFDT

-395 KINSVEGAI
+395 KISSVEPAI
-404 ATLKSCGAHIT
+404 STLYSCGAHIT

-430 GNGSNREGAP
+430 GNGTDREGEP
-440 NTIELLGGTLNG
+440 NIIEILGGTLNG
-452 SIKLSGYIACG
+452 SIKTNGYIACG
-463 VYAPWKDNIVIDNVT
+463 VYAPWKDNVIIDNVT

-486 VCARAGMVTLGSNV
+486 VCARAGKVTLGSNV
-500 TINTSGTALGK
+500 IINTTGTSVGK

-520 CVPIVFDEAAN
+520 CAPIVFDEAAN

-536 ADSKVKVASV
+536 ADSKVKVASI

-556 IFATVVKENGVD
+556 IFATVVKENGAD
-568 VTKYGESARIVRG
+568 VTKYGASARIVLG

>member
-42 EQAKKYS
+42 EQAKKYNLVRDEENS
-49 LVADKEN
+49 LV
-56 ALTYHLVDGDG
+56 YHLIDGDG
-67 VSCGTINIPQDTFL
+67 GNCGTISIPQDTFL
-81 NSVSVTKDN
+81 DSVT
-90 ELEFIFNTES
+90 LENDALKFIFNTAS
-100 GKESVKCDISKFID
+100 GKESVTVDISKYVDI
-114 TYEAGDGIS
+114 YEAGNGIS
-123 LSNKKFSV
+123 LNNKIFSV

-142 ANGIEIVEGD
+142 ANGIEVVEGN
-152 ITTGTEGIADAK
+152 IANGVEGIADAK

-174 ATEDSAVKSF
+174 ATEDS
-184 VADSIAEAIT
+184 
-194 KEDASIK
+194 SIK
-201 KFVAD
+201 TFVAD
-206 SIATE
+206 SIATAIATE
-211 DATIKTFVGEA
+211 DAAIKTFVGEA
-222 ITKEDSSIVSYVNT
+222 IATEDSSLVSYVNN

-289 TEPIVIDVDDE
+289 TQPIVIDVDND
-300 EEVYSANAYG
+300 EVYSANAYG
-310 DKQYARTIT
+310 NKQYARTIT

-331 AGYFLNIK
+331 AGHFLNIR
-339 NPKVNVIL
+339 NPKVNVII

-371 GEYTSVNDIALSA
+371 GEYTSLNDIALST

-395 KINSVEGAI
+395 KVNSVEGAI

-415 VNGGELSASDNGVIM
+415 VKEANFPLQIM
-430 GNGSNREGAP
+430 
-440 NTIELLGGTLNG
+440 L
-452 SIKLSGYIACG
+452 
-463 VYAPWKDNIVIDNVT
+463 
-478 MNITNGCG
+478 
-486 VCARAGMVTLGSNV
+486 
-500 TINTSGTALGK
+500 
-511 VGDSRVVVP
+511 
-520 CVPIVFDEAAN
+520 
-531 YPAMT
+531 
-536 ADSKVKVASV
+536 
-546 EHMTTECEGG
+546 
-556 IFATVVKENGVD
+556 
-568 VTKYGESARIVRG
+568 

>member
-42 EQAKKYS
+42 EQAKRYS
-49 LVADKEN
+49 LVRDAAKP
-56 ALTYHLVDGDG
+56 LIYHLVDGDG
-67 VSCGTINIPQDTFL
+67 VDCGTINIPQDTFL
-81 NSVSVTKDN
+81 NSVSVTDDN

-114 TYEAGDGIS
+114 TYEAGNGIS

-142 ANGIEIVEGD
+142 ERGVEIVEGN
-152 ITTGTEGIADAK
+152 IANGVEGIADAK
-164 AVKEFVEGAI
+164 AVKEFVESAI
-174 ATEDSAVKSF
+174 ATEDSSVKTF
-184 VADSIAEAIT
+184 VADSIAA
-194 KEDASIK
+194 A
-201 KFVAD
+201 
-206 SIATE
+206 IATE
-211 DATIKTFVGEA
+211 DASIKTFVGEA
-222 ITKEDSSIVSYVNT
+222 IATEDSSIVSYVNT

-249 DEYLDIAVI
+249 DEYLDVAVI

-266 ATLNNVMNSKKDA
+266 ATLNNVLNSKKDA

-289 TEPIVIDVDDE
+289 TEPIVIDVDD

-331 AGYFLNIK
+331 AGYFLNIR
-339 NPKVNVIL
+339 NPKVNVII

-371 GEYTSVNDIALSA
+371 GEYTSVNDIALST

-404 ATLKSCGAHIT
+404 ATLKACGAHII

-430 GNGSNREGAP
+430 GNGSNREGEP
-440 NTIELLGGTLNG
+440 NTIEILGGTLNG
-452 SIKLSGYIACG
+452 SIKSSGYIACG
-463 VYAPWKDNIVIDNVT
+463 VYAPWKDNVIIDNVT

-486 VCARAGMVTLGSNV
+486 VCARAGKVTLGSNV
-500 TINTSGTALGK
+500 TINTTGTSVGK
-511 VGDSRVVVP
+511 VGDARVVVP

-556 IFATVVKENGVD
+556 VLATVVKENGAD
-568 VTKYGESARIVRG
+568 VTKYGESARIVLG